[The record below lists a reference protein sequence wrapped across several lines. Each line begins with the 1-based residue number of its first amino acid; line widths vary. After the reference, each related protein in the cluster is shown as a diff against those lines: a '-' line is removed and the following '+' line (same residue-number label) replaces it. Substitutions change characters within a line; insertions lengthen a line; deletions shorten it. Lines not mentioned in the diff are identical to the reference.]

1 MPIISSIFKLICSLV
16 LVYFALL
23 LPNKLIWD
31 RDNYLYYAEFSDKI
45 INSYHKLNDLIFN
58 DYLFLKLN
66 QFLSIFFGPENIVNS
81 FVLFSLGGLCFLIA
95 RSSVNFLTFLIG
107 LVFIILIIP
116 ILHLEVVAIRQALA
130 TTIVLFGLYYIKDLK
145 KITLIILVASL
156 IHSAFFLFLLL
167 FVVDNYFLSKF
178 NLLKRMIL
186 NAIMIL
192 FIALSYLVVAGFLG
206 MRQVELYTSYDGAVG
221 GGTFVLAICIFI
233 YLYFYGKIN
242 FIYIYFFTIQGFLLF
257 IIFYFFANA
266 SVSARL
272 LESVMPAF
280 LILLVSK
287 FRVNE
292 VAIISL
298 ILLAYGYVWFS
309 GGQYVLFEASDIQV
323 REYLLNWL

>member
-242 FIYIYFFTIQGFLLF
+242 FLYIYFFTIQGFLLF